1 MEHLTT
7 TPDVRDL
14 DCLHLATI
22 GGVDYFETRQIVKM
36 DNGVRSVVG
45 LASAWPLIQRDA
57 RIGELTALLVAS
69 ERRSVE
75 ADCHVSELI
84 ARLSAYEEL
93 FAVTP
98 AAAPLSTETPLQNQE
113 RMFAEQAAINAGAAA
128 CDHCDWRGHPKGLA
142 PHKKRAHGVAGR
154 IGHKPISAD
163 DPNTR
168 RKCPHCD
175 ERPKAVGLDA
185 HIKRKHPEHTTAAA
199 APPIAIALGE
209 APWRCASCGT
219 DTFARSVAD
228 PTICKKCL
236 IARTDGALSNG
247 HLAAA

>member
-14 DCLHLATI
+14 DCLYLATI

-45 LASAWPLIQRDA
+45 VSSAWPLIQRDA
-57 RIGELTALLVAS
+57 RIAELTALLVAS

-93 FAVTP
+93 FAVSP
-98 AAAPLSTETPLQNQE
+98 KAEPMAAA
-113 RMFAEQAAINAGAAA
+113 AAIAPAPPQLRHDDGRIP
-128 CDHCDWRGHPKGLA
+128 CDHPGCLDWVRPRGLGL
-142 PHKKRAHGVAGR
+142 HKKRAHGVAGE
-154 IGHKPISAD
+154 IGHTSAGGQK
-163 DPNTR
+163 
-168 RKCPHCD
+168 KCPYCAA
-175 ERPKAVGLDA
+175 RPKAIGLDA
-185 HIKRKHPEHTTAAA
+185 HIKRAHPEHTTAAA
-199 APPIAIALGE
+199 APIAIALGE
-209 APWRCASCGT
+209 RPWVCDHCHEST
-219 DTFARSVAD
+219 HARSLKDPALCIRCVVASAD
-228 PTICKKCL
+228 ASHT
-236 IARTDGALSNG
+236 NG